1 MKVMTDQTDAE
12 LVIFGGRL
20 KSGSVGYAN
29 DNGDFVPF
37 ERAQLWNHERAMTRA
52 RDLAVSIGRTVFVAP
67 LLCGIPDVEVLEMVS
82 PDRA

>member
-29 DNGDFVPF
+29 DNGDFVPSNAPSF
-37 ERAQLWNHERAMTRA
+37 GTMSER
-52 RDLAVSIGRTVFVAP
+52 
-67 LLCGIPDVEVLEMVS
+67 
-82 PDRA
+82 

>member
-1 MKVMTDQTDAE
+1 MEFMTDQTDAE
-12 LVIFGGRL
+12 FVIFGGRL

-37 ERAQLWNHERAMTRA
+37 DRAQLWNYEGAMTRA
-52 RDLAVSIGRTVFVAP
+52 RDLAVSIGRSVFVAP
-67 LLCGIPDVEVLEMVS
+67 LLFGIPDVEVLEMVS

>member
-1 MKVMTDQTDAE
+1 MTDQTDAE

-52 RDLAVSIGRTVFVAP
+52 RDLAVSIGRTVLVAP
-67 LLCGIPDVEVLEMVS
+67 LRCGIPDVEVLEMVS